1 MKDFEIKY
9 RPDGKLKY
17 VLVSTELPEELSE
30 KLSKTA
36 SRLIRDEKG
45 NIIKY
50 THYNPLKD
58 CKE

>member
-1 MKDFEIKY
+1 LFKIWY
-9 RPDGKLKY
+9 RI
-17 VLVSTELPEELSE
+17 STELPEGLSE
-30 KLSKTA
+30 KLSQSA

-58 CKE
+58 IWE